1 MVVFEPLLHIKNK
14 NLPRGVRKVETQLAS
29 ADFEQLQKTIP
40 TYSRAALLDSLLHSV
55 ILYRKLRG
63 ELFTSDVT
71 LQLRTEEKV
80 MQYYQQIKQH
90 EGGQPAANS
99 VLAKAGLTNTG

>member
-40 TYSRAALLDSLLHSV
+40 TYSRAALLDSLLYSV
-55 ILYRKLRG
+55 TLYRQLRQ
-63 ELFTSDVT
+63 ELFSSGVT
-71 LQLRTEEKV
+71 LQLETEEKV
-80 MQYYQQIKQH
+80 MEYFQQIKQS
-90 EGGQPAANS
+90 GDSQAAVNS
-99 VLAKAGLTNTG
+99 GLEKQG